1 MSLRWNTAAFI
12 RLLIVFVSFPVFF
25 VYLLPQLEF
34 ASAFFQGDRSQW
46 LPFWGASAAFE
57 WIVLILVLLTFAGQ
71 REQLAE
77 IGLPRASPGTLFIT
91 AVIVGAAIWA
101 AVALPGMSDEALAR
115 APGAMFLPPADTGS
129 RLFWVFMCAT
139 AAICEEI
146 LWRGVAI
153 TQLRKLTGSLWIA
166 VPICALAFAFYHGGL
181 AQGPVAFGVRTAIA
195 LVLSALFI
203 WRKSLTSAMLVHFA
217 LDASALLAGME

>member
-1 MSLRWNTAAFI
+1 MSLHWNTAAFV
-12 RLLIVFVSFPVFF
+12 RLIIVFVSFPVFF

-34 ASAFFQGDRSQW
+34 ASAFFRGDRSQW
-46 LPFWGASAAFE
+46 LPFWAASAAFE
-57 WIVLILVLLTFAGQ
+57 WIVLILVLLAFARQ
-71 REQLAE
+71 RDALAE
-77 IGLPRASPGTLFIT
+77 VGVPRAGPGTLLVT
-91 AVIVGAAIWA
+91 AVIVGAAVWA

-115 APGAMFLPPADTGS
+115 TPGAMFLPPADTGS

-166 VPICALAFAFYHGGL
+166 VPICALAFAFYHGGVD
-181 AQGPVAFGVRTAIA
+181 QGWAAFGVRFALA
-195 LVLSALFI
+195 LVLSGLFI
-203 WRKSLTSAMLVHFA
+203 WRKSLTSAMLVHFL
-217 LDASALLAGME
+217 LDASALAAM